1 MVWGC
6 DLNYKILN
14 LKKRQATPGL
24 TQLFFESEK
33 MNIKNHY
40 TVCTRWRQIYILIEH
55 AENGRNNL
63 NKQMKKNWLILNNA
77 LKNRAIA
84 TITPSPRVSV

>member
-40 TVCTRWRQIYILIEH
+40 TVH

>member
-40 TVCTRWRQIYILIEH
+40 TVHDGDKFTY
-55 AENGRNNL
+55 
-63 NKQMKKNWLILNNA
+63 
-77 LKNRAIA
+77 
-84 TITPSPRVSV
+84 